1 MLRCTPNFH
10 NLIFTSCIGN
20 IPLWKE
26 RKTVMKW
33 GKTNC
38 GDQRNCGNRLFFFNW
53 CGNRLEK
60 EIKMKKLKKKRKEK
74 KVRFVKNYKKKKK
87 KTQTNKLIISTMSK
101 EMNLS
106 EIWDG
111 DQVNKK
117 LRQSKSMCKETK
129 KICKTFMR

>member
-1 MLRCTPNFH
+1 M
-10 NLIFTSCIGN
+10 
-20 IPLWKE
+20 
-26 RKTVMKW
+26 
-33 GKTNC
+33 
-38 GDQRNCGNRLFFFNW
+38 
-53 CGNRLEK
+53 
-60 EIKMKKLKKKRKEK
+60 
-74 KVRFVKNYKKKKK
+74 RFVKNYKKKKK